1 METRQE
7 RRGLPNSRLDPYG
20 ILAGKFFDEPSF
32 VMVEKDNSLLHSR
45 QATELLDLSPDT
57 VNELASKNTLPAV
70 KRG

>member
-1 METRQE
+1 
-7 RRGLPNSRLDPYG
+7 
-20 ILAGKFFDEPSF
+20 
-32 VMVEKDNSLLHSR
+32 MVEKDNSLLNSR